1 MICFFETLS
10 APLFASPNTAKMPVV
25 AGVDVPNW
33 CVAGAAVL
41 TPAAVYAYLCR
52 RSQQRRAFFAEIPQ
66 PKETSLIFAG
76 LPTLAASNQPN
87 TIMQFWQQMSKELG
101 RTWGVRLPQWLFPN
115 SEFFFFT
122 SDPAIIAEIMSKKQ
136 VLHSRPSGVA
146 FDTTVPLG
154 LLALRSEGPQSQWAL
169 HRRLI
174 SPLFSDKFL
183 EGYSGQV
190 QEKAELMR
198 YILSERLKTA
208 KTAEAQ
214 FDLQHC
220 LKLATLDV
228 IGSIGFGF
236 NSRSLMTLLPK
247 DHPQALSKAEAAK
260 ELAFLVFFTSFYQTK
275 LFYVNCSLLGVSEQ
289 EKQEYISVFNLF

>member
-76 LPTLAASNQPN
+76 LPMLAELNVPNNTL
-87 TIMQFWQQMSKELG
+87 QFWRRMHKELG
-101 RTWGVRLPQWLFPN
+101 LTWGIRMPRWLFPN

-122 SDPAIIAEIMSKKQ
+122 ADPAIVAEIVSKKQ
-136 VLHSRPSGVA
+136 VFHSRPGGM
-146 FDTTVPLG
+146 FFENTVPLG

-198 YILSERLKTA
+198 YILSERAKTA
-208 KTAEAQ
+208 KTAEAEC
-214 FDLQHC
+214 DLQHC

-236 NSRSLMTLLPK
+236 NSRSLMTYLPK
-247 DHPQALSKAEAAK
+247 DHPQALSKAEAAN
-260 ELAFLVFFTSFYQTK
+260 ELAFLVSFHLHLFSIFF
-275 LFYVNCSLLGVSEQ
+275 VPSLGR
-289 EKQEYISVFNLF
+289 